1 MYQGFI
7 LHGQNGIKFRSTY
20 KKYNWG
26 FETIECETEPGS
38 TDVVNW
44 YISKTHAIDQSKEV
58 NICMWGKLICSVHT
72 DPSHQLLKL
81 AVKFTVVPNIYLY
94 IQQWLTIRPLPPH
107 KTLLQFFFFL
117 LSTFHSSLIQIR
129 VAFRLSLL
137 WFISNILDTQAPP
150 CQGHLFIKHVRLY
163 RVCSRLNLADHLWPR
178 ASGLALVSLT
188 FSRRHGGGVPPFSV
202 QRYQLRQDLPHHLS
216 NSIGHFQFQHC

>member
-38 TDVVNW
+38 TDIVSW

-107 KTLLQFFFFL
+107 KTLLQFFFFYYPR
-117 LSTFHSSLIQIR
+117 STP
-129 VAFRLSLL
+129 L
-137 WFISNILDTQAPP
+137 WFKSELPFVF
-150 CQGHLFIKHVRLY
+150 LF
-163 RVCSRLNLADHLWPR
+163 
-178 ASGLALVSLT
+178 SGSSQT
-188 FSRRHGGGVPPFSV
+188 FWTHKP
-202 QRYQLRQDLPHHLS
+202 LPAKATFLS
-216 NSIGHFQFQHC
+216 NT